1 MTAQKHSQNNQQ
13 TELSGYFLIPEV
25 ILSEWVSNWPQ
36 YSISFCNFVFI
47 LLYYMASSA
56 SRQDEPNRLLWLA
69 TRAGLPAVSRK
80 QNFPQSHIINPL
92 LTKFV
97 RSRWLDIGLVF
108 FLRVYGPSHL
118 DLTSW
123 PHFTAIRYCLRSF
136 KQPIKYNKLVCR
148 EKSCATSENMFLR
161 KLVFTLKI
169 WRTLY
174 SKHWKTIISLM
185 HCYILIGSVVC
196 IVFLPVDQNGNFF

>member
-1 MTAQKHSQNNQQ
+1 MTAEKHSQNNQQ

-36 YSISFCNFVFI
+36 YSISFCNFAFI

-56 SRQDEPNRLLWLA
+56 SRQDEPNRLLWLV

-97 RSRWLDIGLVF
+97 RSRWLDIVLVF
-108 FLRVYGPSHL
+108 FACLWTEP
-118 DLTSW
+118 SW

-136 KQPIKYNKLVCR
+136 KQSIKYNKLVCP

-174 SKHWKTIISLM
+174 
-185 HCYILIGSVVC
+185 YIGKQS
-196 IVFLPVDQNGNFF
+196 FL